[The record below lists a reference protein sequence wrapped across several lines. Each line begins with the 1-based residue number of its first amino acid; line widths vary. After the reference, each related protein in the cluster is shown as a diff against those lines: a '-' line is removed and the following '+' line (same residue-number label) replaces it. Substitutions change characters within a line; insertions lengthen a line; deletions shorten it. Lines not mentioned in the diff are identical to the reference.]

1 MQQVPRTF
9 VLVVL
14 LTIQENL
21 QRLRRH
27 IFDRQYPIAI
37 AFNRTA
43 DEEVYHSF
51 IVARFIYV
59 STVRQTE
66 SVVRAVTTY
75 VKRKA
80 LSTLHLNAADVVEL
94 FSYQIVVGVV
104 SEGERDAPAALHQL
118 LRY

>member
-21 QRLRRH
+21 QRLRCY
-27 IFDRQYPIAI
+27 IFDRQYPVAI
-37 AFNRTA
+37 TFNRAA

-51 IVARFIYV
+51 IVACFIYV
-59 STVRQTE
+59 SAVSHTK
-66 SVVRAVTTY
+66 SVMRAVTFY
-75 VKRKA
+75 IKRKT

-94 FSYQIVVGVV
+94 LGYQIVVGVIT
-104 SEGERDAPAALHQL
+104 EGERDAPAALHQL